1 MSSDKMDF
9 LTAVEAQLQI
19 ATDMLGLD
27 EEFYALLRSPR
38 RTLIVSL
45 PVRMD
50 NGALQVFTGYRIQH
64 NHARGPFK
72 GGIRYAPDVSLDEV
86 TALAMLMTWK
96 CAVAD
101 VPYGGAKGG
110 VVCQPKRLSMREKE
124 RLTRRYTAMIS
135 DLIGPY
141 RDVPAPDLATDAQTM
156 AWILDT
162 YSQMKGYMI
171 PEVVTGK
178 PISVGGSE
186 GRSEATARGLT
197 YCVSE
202 AVKLLNLTPKG
213 ATVVIQGSGKVGG
226 NAALLLKGLGYTIIG
241 LSDSR
246 GALYNP
252 TGIEPLD
259 VLRHKAETGSLSGY
273 PRAQETSN
281 QELLEMDCDI
291 LIPAAV
297 ENQLTKHNADRIHT
311 KLVAEGANGPTT
323 PEANEV
329 LTERGIFV
337 IPDILANAG
346 GVIVS
351 YLEWVQNL
359 QREHWSVDEVNERL
373 KTKIVRS
380 FHDVHATAEKH
391 AIDMR
396 NGAHVLAVSR
406 VADAIKALGIWP

>member
-9 LTAVEAQLQI
+9 LTSVEVQLQI
-19 ATDMLGLD
+19 ATDMLGLN
-27 EEFYALLRSPR
+27 EEFYTLLRSPR

-50 NGALQVFTGYRIQH
+50 DDTLQVFTGYRIQH

-72 GGIRYAPDVSLDEV
+72 GGIRYAPDVSLGEV

-110 VVCQPKRLSMREKE
+110 VVCHPKQLSLREKE

-141 RDVPAPDLATDAQTM
+141 RDVPAPDIATDAQTM

-162 YSQMKGYMI
+162 YSQMRGYMI

-202 AVKLLNLTPKG
+202 AVKLLNITPKD

-226 NAALLLKGLGYTIIG
+226 NAALLLKELGYTIVG
-241 LSDSR
+241 LSDS
-246 GALYNP
+246 GCALYNP

-259 VLRHKAETGSLSGY
+259 ALRHKAESGSLRGY
-273 PRAQETSN
+273 PHARETTN
-281 QELLEMDCDI
+281 RELLEMDCDI

-297 ENQLTKHNADRIHT
+297 ENQLTKHNADRIRA

-359 QREHWSVDEVNERL
+359 QRDHWSVDEVNGRL

-391 AIDMR
+391 EIDMR
-396 NGAHVLAVSR
+396 NGAHILAVSR